1 MALTLPLILQGP
13 GDRQRSHDPGSKPS
27 RRQCFCPE
35 PVRPGVLAWRLQGD
49 LEDLASHEPVSL
61 SLILPRYGFRTGE
74 LGTRSRAVGRL
85 PRPGQKTPMP
95 DQPRLSHRTNGP
107 RPTSTTALIT
117 CLQLIHWTASGPLP
131 RQPLLCPPASLCLV
145 RPLVAGWASH

>member
-1 MALTLPLILQGP
+1 MALIWPLILQGP
-13 GDRQRSHDPGSKPS
+13 GDWQRSHHPGSRPI

-35 PVRPGVLAWRLQGD
+35 PVRPGVLAWGLQGD
-49 LEDLASHEPVSL
+49 VGDRASDVPVSL

-74 LGTRSRAVGRL
+74 LGTRSRAEGRL

-95 DQPRLSHRTNGP
+95 DQPRLSHRTKGP
-107 RPTSTTALIT
+107 RPTSTTALIN

-131 RQPLLCPPASLCLV
+131 LQPLLWPQASLCLV
-145 RPLVAGWASH
+145 LPVVAGWASL